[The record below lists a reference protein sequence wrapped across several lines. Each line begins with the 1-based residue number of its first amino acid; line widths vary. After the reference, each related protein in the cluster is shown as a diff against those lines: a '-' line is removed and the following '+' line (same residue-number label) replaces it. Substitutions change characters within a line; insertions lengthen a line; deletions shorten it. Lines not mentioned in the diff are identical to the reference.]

1 MASWY
6 GLNMAN
12 ENSLKR
18 LADAGF
24 KVGDL
29 VLYSSDKES
38 TGGII
43 FQIVQDVEPTT
54 PACVKRKAIV
64 KERVY
69 NAKTNSYDFREVE
82 KVLYGAWDANG
93 KKIMASAV
101 DGFIRIRPIFE
112 FFATPKGKSPRGK
125 GDTLIIQYHE
135 LKYNRI
141 KHVDLVLLGTKYVEL
156 GNIMRDIVR
165 RGGMEDASDA
175 HVSEG

>member
-1 MASWY
+1 MAHPD
-6 GLNMAN
+6 A
-12 ENSLKR
+12 LKC

-29 VLYSSDKES
+29 VQYSSDKES
-38 TGGII
+38 TGGVI
-43 FQIVQDVEPTT
+43 FQIVQDIEPTP
-54 PACVKRKAIV
+54 PACVRRKATV
-64 KERVY
+64 KKRIY
-69 NAKTNSYDFREVE
+69 NPSTNNYDFHEVE
-82 KVLYGAWDANG
+82 VTQYGAWDADG

-112 FFATPKGKSPRGK
+112 FFATPKGKNPKGK

-135 LKYNRI
+135 LKHNRI

-165 RGGMEDASDA
+165 RGGMEDSSDA
-175 HVSEG
+175 NVSEG